1 MTRVF
6 CVGSS
11 LLCGPLAAVR
21 LPRAPL
27 FGLSFFTTLDL
38 RRFHVYSVPKSI
50 LPPSCSRSHVLSS
63 LCVPFPRI
71 AALTAHN
78 ARSQPPTLTCANLFR
93 CPRALSRVSH
103 CTSATS
109 RITNLTLKF
118 RSLAACS
125 AFLDLH
131 LLTAH
136 SP

>member
-78 ARSQPPTLTCANLFR
+78 ARSQPP
-93 CPRALSRVSH
+93 PRLRARTFFVVHGLSLVSLI
-103 CTSATS
+103 A
-109 RITNLTLKF
+109 RQPPAG
-118 RSLAACS
+118 SLIS
-125 AFLDLH
+125 H
-131 LLTAH
+131 
-136 SP
+136 